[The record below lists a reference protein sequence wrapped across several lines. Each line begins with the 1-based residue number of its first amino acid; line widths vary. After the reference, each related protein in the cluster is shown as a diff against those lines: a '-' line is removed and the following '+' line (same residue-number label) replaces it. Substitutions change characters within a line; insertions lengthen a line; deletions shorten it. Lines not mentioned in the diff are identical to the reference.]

1 MDNEL
6 RFPDPAPDREVAG
19 ALGPLLTPPVDNA
32 AYWGGLQR
40 RIMARVATAASA
52 PTWWSVSPT
61 MARAGL
67 LAAGL
72 AILALGAL
80 AMQTREI
87 ETRMAYQSVTDTELE
102 VARVIPGIDEPYAP
116 APAPRGSAPASQR

>member
-1 MDNEL
+1 MSNEL
-6 RFPDPAPDREVAG
+6 RFPDPAPDAEVAN
-19 ALGPLLTPPVDNA
+19 ALRPLLTPPVDSA

-40 RIMARVATAASA
+40 RIMARVATAAAAS
-52 PTWWSVSPT
+52 TWWSVSPT

-67 LAAGL
+67 IAAGL

-87 ETRMAYQSVTDTELE
+87 ETRIAYQSVTESELE
-102 VARVIPGIDEPYAP
+102 VARVIRGIDELYGP
-116 APAPRGSAPASQR
+116 AGRDSAAKR